1 MSLSTELQRI
11 IDAKADIRAAIIAKG
26 VAVDLVD
33 KIDAYAAKIALI
45 SGGGGTTISG
55 KVMRTTECEWVH
67 QEFSVVLNNRLLALP
82 QLKELEYV

>member
-26 VAVDLVD
+26 VAVDLLD

-45 SGGGGTTISG
+45 SGGGGGTING
-55 KVMRTTECEWVH
+55 KVTGVTECEWVH
-67 QEFSVVLNNRLLALP
+67 QDCYVVLNNKLLALP